1 MEPINATVH
10 VTDERIDVWS
20 PTQDQAAPIK
30 IVADQLGR
38 DTKDIYVRTGFLGG
52 AFGGNGGGNTA
63 VTRQAAVISDQ
74 FRRPAKVIWT
84 REEDISQDKQRPPHY
99 TRLSAAIGE
108 DGLPTAFVSKAVWF
122 PFEGAD
128 RHGPAT
134 ADVAISTMPYK
145 VPNRRHEKH
154 NYNAHIPTTT
164 HRAPGANQNAFI
176 IEQFVDEMALAG
188 DRKSTRMNSS
198 H

>member
-1 MEPINATVH
+1 MIAASDPSRLVSADYHRPYETHARMEPINATVH

-84 REEDISQDKQRPPHY
+84 REEDIRQDKQ
-99 TRLSAAIGE
+99 E
-108 DGLPTAFVSKAVWF
+108 
-122 PFEGAD
+122 
-128 RHGPAT
+128 
-134 ADVAISTMPYK
+134 
-145 VPNRRHEKH
+145 
-154 NYNAHIPTTT
+154 
-164 HRAPGANQNAFI
+164 
-176 IEQFVDEMALAG
+176 
-188 DRKSTRMNSS
+188 RKSVGEGKSVEERVDLGGRRKMKKK
-198 H
+198 

>member
-63 VTRQAAVISDQ
+63 VTRPAAVISDQ
-74 FRRPAKVIWT
+74 FRRPAKLIST

-99 TRLSAAIGE
+99 TRLSPAIGQ
-108 DGLPTAFVSKAVWF
+108 DALPTAFVSTAVWF
-122 PFEGAD
+122 PFEEAA
-128 RHGPAT
+128 RHGAAPH
-134 ADVAISTMPYK
+134 DRAIG
-145 VPNRRHEKH
+145 PNPHKAQR
-154 NYNAHIPTTT
+154 
-164 HRAPGANQNAFI
+164 
-176 IEQFVDEMALAG
+176 
-188 DRKSTRMNSS
+188 
-198 H
+198 